1 MGKGGREQQYK
12 QNHMGNGH
20 LLQENVV
27 FDFDQDLTI
36 TITKNLDKL
45 AEYV

>member
-1 MGKGGREQQYK
+1 
-12 QNHMGNGH
+12 MGNGH
-20 LLQENVV
+20 LLQENAV
-27 FDFDQDLTI
+27 FDSQDLTI